1 MSATPGAEGRRIS
14 VIVVSYNTCDLLRRC
29 LASLTEADEVI
40 VVDNASRDGSAEMV
54 AAEFPSVI
62 LIRNERNR
70 GFGAAC
76 NQGLD
81 LATGDFWLL
90 LNSDAAAEPGAL
102 RRLASALWA
111 DDGLV
116 AVGGRLL
123 YPDGAVQ
130 NSCANRLTL
139 CAVFCEQYWLEK
151 AFPRS
156 PWLSPY
162 WTTARLPDTG
172 VHRVGQVMGACLGMR
187 PGPERFDERFFLYCE
202 DTELCHRL
210 SLRGA
215 IAYVPEAR
223 FVHELGASS
232 AGTRWEAVAR
242 YNRGKELYFRL
253 HRGPLAAFVCWGVN
267 REGAFWRM
275 ALYALTGRLA
285 RARMWWRVLT
295 APLSGPP
302 LPPDAG

>member
-1 MSATPGAEGRRIS
+1 MPGAEGRRIS
-14 VIVVSYNTCDLLRRC
+14 VIVVSYNTRELLRRC
-29 LASLTEADEVI
+29 LASLSEADEVI

-54 AAEFPSVI
+54 AADFPSVI

-81 LATGDFWLL
+81 VASGDFWLL

-102 RRLASALWA
+102 RALALALWEDNA
-111 DDGLV
+111 LV

-123 YPDGAVQ
+123 YPDGTVQ
-130 NSCANRLTL
+130 KSCANRLTL
-139 CAVFCEQYWLEK
+139 WAVVCEQMWLEK

-156 PWLSPY
+156 RWLSPY
-162 WTTARLPDTG
+162 WTTARLPDKG
-172 VHRVGQVMGACLGMR
+172 VHRVAQVMGACLGMR
-187 PGPERFDERFFLYCE
+187 PGPERLDERFFLYCE

-210 SLRGA
+210 SQRGE

-223 FVHELGASS
+223 FIHELGASS

-253 HRGPLAAFVCWGVN
+253 HQGAWAAAACWGLN
-267 REGAFWRM
+267 RWGALARLT
-275 ALYALTGRLA
+275 LYALTARLG

-295 APLSGPP
+295 APLGGPP
-302 LPPDAG
+302 LPPDAS